1 MTCNTHIVLLVL
13 PVVSQLHH
21 PVATLAQHPDQSE
34 VSIRESLLTNHSSPV
49 KLVLV
54 KLHIVPELLT
64 AGSLGLLQGLPL
76 DPDNQSEV
84 RIEIINQSEVRIE
97 TNNQSEVRRETNNQS
112 QTWERSRVT
121 RKARRRARR

>member
-21 PVATLAQHPDQSE
+21 PVAALAQHPDQSE
-34 VSIRESLLTNHSSPV
+34 ASIRDSLLTNHSSPV

-54 KLHIVPELLT
+54 KLHVVSQLLA
-64 AGSLGLLQGLPL
+64 AGPLRLLQGLPL

-84 RIEIINQSEVRIE
+84 RIEIINQSEVR
-97 TNNQSEVRRETNNQS
+97 
-112 QTWERSRVT
+112 
-121 RKARRRARR
+121 ARLGVDKVKPKGWF